1 MIGDLS
7 TAALVSTAGSIDWMC
22 LPRFDSAACFAAL
35 LGDDDAG
42 CWTIAPPGSTRC
54 TSRRYLPGT
63 LVLETRWESETGTA
77 RVLDLMPPGS
87 ETPTLVRIVEG
98 LSGTVALRSELRL
111 RFDYG
116 HVVPW
121 VRGRPDGIEAIA
133 GPDRVRVR
141 TPVPMRGERWSTVAD
156 ITVRAGERV
165 PFTVTWSPSHEAP
178 CAAVVADDL
187 LASTV
192 DFWQEWSGR
201 STATDGPYRD
211 AVERS
216 LLTLKALTYA
226 PTGGIVA
233 AATTSLPEELG
244 GSRNWDYRYCWLRD
258 STYTLQAL
266 LAAGY
271 VEEAQAWREWLLRA
285 IAGDPRS
292 LQIMYAVDGTR
303 RLPEIELPWLAGY
316 SGSAPVRIG
325 NAAAD
330 QLQLDV
336 WGETLDAL
344 HLAREAGM
352 RLEDDS
358 WAVQVALM
366 DYLEGAWTEPD
377 NGLWEI
383 RGPRRSF
390 THSKVMAWVAADR
403 MTRAVQDHGLVGP
416 ADRWSALRATIRADV
431 LAHGYDEGLGTF
443 TQSYGSSNVDAS
455 LLLIP
460 RVGFLPGND
469 PRVLGTIDA
478 VQRQL
483 GVDGLL
489 RRYEVAGTDDGVAGS
504 EGLFL
509 ACSFWLVDAL
519 HGADRHDEATELFE
533 RLLGMRNDVG
543 LLSEQWDPR
552 EQRQLGNT
560 PQAFS
565 HFALVVSAVGLA
577 HEHPHRSDRPTPP
590 GSRGRTTTYRP

>member
-1 MIGDLS
+1 
-7 TAALVSTAGSIDWMC
+7 
-22 LPRFDSAACFAAL
+22 
-35 LGDDDAG
+35 
-42 CWTIAPPGSTRC
+42 
-54 TSRRYLPGT
+54 
-63 LVLETRWESETGTA
+63 
-77 RVLDLMPPGS
+77 
-87 ETPTLVRIVEG
+87 
-98 LSGTVALRSELRL
+98 
-111 RFDYG
+111 
-116 HVVPW
+116 
-121 VRGRPDGIEAIA
+121 
-133 GPDRVRVR
+133 
-141 TPVPMRGERWSTVAD
+141 
-156 ITVRAGERV
+156 
-165 PFTVTWSPSHEAP
+165 
-178 CAAVVADDL
+178 
-187 LASTV
+187 
-192 DFWQEWSGR
+192 
-201 STATDGPYRD
+201 
-211 AVERS
+211 
-216 LLTLKALTYA
+216 
-226 PTGGIVA
+226 
-233 AATTSLPEELG
+233 
-244 GSRNWDYRYCWLRD
+244 
-258 STYTLQAL
+258 
-266 LAAGY
+266 
-271 VEEAQAWREWLLRA
+271 
-285 IAGDPRS
+285 
-292 LQIMYAVDGTR
+292 
-303 RLPEIELPWLAGY
+303 
-316 SGSAPVRIG
+316 
-325 NAAAD
+325 
-330 QLQLDV
+330 
-336 WGETLDAL
+336 
-344 HLAREAGM
+344 M

-416 ADRWSALRATIRADV
+416 ADRWSALRDTIRADV

-483 GVDGLL
+483 TVDGLL

-533 RLLGMRNDVG
+533 RLLGLRNDVG

-590 GSRGRTTTYRP
+590 GSRRETTTHRP